1 MTHRN
6 TATRHYVRDTDLAE
20 RYGVSR
26 NTIWR
31 WAKEGRLPS
40 PVKLGPGVTRWR
52 LADIEQW
59 ESEREAI

>member
-6 TATRHYVRDTDLAE
+6 TAPRHYVRDTDLAE

-59 ESEREAI
+59 EAEREAI

>member
-6 TATRHYVRDTDLAE
+6 TAHRHYVRDTDLAE

-31 WAKEGRLPS
+31 WTKEGNLPS

-59 ESEREAI
+59 EAEREAI

>member
-1 MTHRN
+1 MSEHVTSPRRF
-6 TATRHYVRDTDLAE
+6 ARDTEIAD

-31 WAKEGRLPS
+31 WTKEGRLPS
-40 PVKLGPGVTRWR
+40 PVRLGPGCTRWR

-59 ESEREAI
+59 EAEREAI